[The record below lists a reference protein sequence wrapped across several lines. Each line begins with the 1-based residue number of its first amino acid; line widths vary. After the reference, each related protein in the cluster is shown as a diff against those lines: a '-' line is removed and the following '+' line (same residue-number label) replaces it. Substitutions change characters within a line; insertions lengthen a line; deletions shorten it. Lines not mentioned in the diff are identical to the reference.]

1 MSLSV
6 GDRIPSVTLTA
17 MVDGQPS
24 PTSSDD
30 VLGHGKVV
38 LFAVPGAFTP
48 TCSDQHLPGFVQHA
62 EELRARG
69 VDRVACVAVNDA
81 FVLDAWARANDVGD
95 TVLMLA
101 DGNAEFATAMGLEMD
116 SRAFGMGIRSQR
128 YVAVLDD
135 GVVQEL
141 RVDENPLS
149 TDASSADAILTA
161 L

>member
-1 MSLSV
+1 VSLSV

-30 VLGHGKVV
+30 ALGHGKVV